1 MRIIAVTNQKGGTGK
16 TTSAWAIITGA
27 AARGRKVLGIDFD
40 PQGNLTFMMNAD
52 ANKASVL
59 QGAEIQHTAAGD
71 IIAAGMDIAG
81 VTDTKALEA
90 VIKPLRGL
98 YDLIVIDC
106 PPTLGKPL
114 ICALWAATEALI
126 PVQADPLSIQG
137 LYQMRVTIDQVNE
150 KRAITRPARP
160 PMSITGAFLTR
171 HSARSI
177 ISRNM
182 ADAIQE
188 RCAALHI
195 PFIDTP
201 IREGVAIKEA
211 QTMQESLFTYAPKS
225 KPAADYMALLD
236 ALKI

>member
-16 TTSAWAIITGA
+16 STTAWALITGA
-27 AARGRKVLGIDFD
+27 AAMGRHVLGIDFD
-40 PQGNLTFMMNAD
+40 PQGNLTYMMGAD
-52 ANKASVL
+52 AGKATVL

-71 IIAAGMDIAG
+71 IIAAGIDIAA
-81 VTDTKALEA
+81 VTDVTALEA

-114 ICALWAATEALI
+114 VCALRAATEAII

-137 LYQMRVTIDQVNE
+137 LYQMRATIDNTAPGL
-150 KRAITRPARP
+150 KIA
-160 PMSITGAFLTR
+160 GAFLTR
-171 HSARSI
+171 HNARSI

-182 ADAIQE
+182 ADAIKE
-188 RCAALHI
+188 RCAALKI
-195 PFIDTP
+195 PFIDVP
-201 IREGVAIKEA
+201 IREGVAIREA
-211 QTMQESLFTYAPKS
+211 QTMQESIFTYAPKS